1 MDKKLLVKTI
11 INFFAGLILWGL
23 VKFVIAL
30 VDGSDFVDE
39 FFTVSNIVSMVLV
52 MLVACTVYY
61 ISQSKQNK

>member
-11 INFFAGLILWGL
+11 INFFAGLILWAL
-23 VKFVIAL
+23 VKFIISLA
-30 VDGSDFVDE
+30 DGSDFVDE

-61 ISQSKQNK
+61 ISQSKKNK

>member
-11 INFFAGLILWGL
+11 TNFFAGLILWAL
-23 VKFVIAL
+23 VKFIISLA
-30 VDGSDFVDE
+30 DGSDFVDE

-61 ISQSKQNK
+61 ISQSKKNK

>member
-23 VKFVIAL
+23 VKFVISLA
-30 VDGSDFVDE
+30 DGSDFVDE

-61 ISQSKQNK
+61 ISQSKKNK

>member
-11 INFFAGLILWGL
+11 INFFAGLILWAL
-23 VKFVIAL
+23 VKFVISLA
-30 VDGSDFVDE
+30 DGSDFVDE

-61 ISQSKQNK
+61 ISQSKKNK